1 LGDWKLIRICPS
13 ILNAD
18 RSNLGSEIS
27 RIAKQSDLLHLDV
40 MDNIF
45 VPNQTFTLAESQ
57 KIIAES
63 ALPVDT
69 HLMIAD
75 PDEQAHLYA
84 KAGSKSV
91 TFHFEASSKPAA
103 TISKIAN
110 EGARVGVALKP
121 TTPFHVI
128 APLLEDIDM
137 LLIMTVEPGFGGQS
151 FMTEMLPKIQEARA
165 EIDTHHFGKIWLQVD
180 GGISLETIALARS
193 AGADTFVAGSAVF
206 KADIPGVMVDQ
217 LRSLA
222 ENTKPSQ

>member
-1 LGDWKLIRICPS
+1 LIRICPS

-18 RSNLGSEIS
+18 RNNLISEIS
-27 RIAKQSDLLHLDV
+27 RIAKESDLLHLDV

-45 VPNQTFTLAESQ
+45 VPNQTFTLVESQ

-63 ALPVDT
+63 ELPVDT

-91 TFHFEASSKPAA
+91 TFHFEASSNPAA
-103 TISKIAN
+103 TISKIAS

-121 TTPFHVI
+121 TTPFHAI
-128 APLLEDIDM
+128 APFLKDIDM

-151 FMTEMLPKIQEARA
+151 FMTDMLPKIQEART
-165 EIDTHHFGKIWLQVD
+165 EIDAHHFGKIWLQVD

-217 LRSLA
+217 LRALA

>member
-1 LGDWKLIRICPS
+1 MIRICPS

-18 RSNLGSEIS
+18 HGNLGSEIS

-57 KIIAES
+57 KIISES

-69 HLMIAD
+69 HLMIVD

-91 TFHFEASSKPAA
+91 TFHFEASKAPGA
-103 TISKIAN
+103 TIAKICA
-110 EGARVGVALKP
+110 EGSRVGIALKP
-121 TTPFHVI
+121 MTPFHVI
-128 APLLEDIDM
+128 APLMQDIDM

-151 FMTEMLPKIQEARA
+151 FMSNMLEKIKEART
-165 EIDTHHFGKIWLQVD
+165 EIDAHHFGKIWLQVD

-206 KADIPGVMVDQ
+206 KADIPGVMVDE
-217 LRSLA
+217 LRALA
-222 ENTKPSQ
+222 ENT

>member
-1 LGDWKLIRICPS
+1 
-13 ILNAD
+13 
-18 RSNLGSEIS
+18 
-27 RIAKQSDLLHLDV
+27 

-45 VPNQTFTLAESQ
+45 VPNETFTLAESQ

-91 TFHFEASSKPAA
+91 TFHFEACSKPAA
-103 TISKIAN
+103 TISRIAN
-110 EGARVGVALKP
+110 EGSRVGVALKP

-151 FMTEMLPKIQEARA
+151 FMTDMLPKIQEART
-165 EIDTHHFGKIWLQVD
+165 EIDAHHFGKIWLQVD

-217 LRSLA
+217 LRVLA

>member
-1 LGDWKLIRICPS
+1 MIRICPS

-45 VPNQTFTLAESQ
+45 VPNQTFTLAQSQ

-103 TISKIAN
+103 TISRIAN
-110 EGARVGVALKP
+110 EGSRVGVALKP
-121 TTPFHVI
+121 TTSFHEI

-151 FMTEMLPKIQEARA
+151 FMTDMLPKIQEART
-165 EIDTHHFGKIWLQVD
+165 EIDAYHFGKIWLQVD

-217 LRSLA
+217 LRALA
-222 ENTKPSQ
+222 ENTKPSK

>member
-1 LGDWKLIRICPS
+1 MIRICPS

-57 KIIAES
+57 KIISES

-103 TISKIAN
+103 TISRIAN

-121 TTPFHVI
+121 TTPFHEI
-128 APLLEDIDM
+128 APFLEDIDM

-151 FMTEMLPKIQEARA
+151 FMTDMLPKIQEARI
-165 EIDTHHFGKIWLQVD
+165 EIDAHHFGKIWLQVD

-217 LRSLA
+217 LRALA
-222 ENTKPSQ
+222 ENTKPSE

>member
-1 LGDWKLIRICPS
+1 MIRICPS

-57 KIIAES
+57 EIISES

-84 KAGSKSV
+84 KAGSRSV
-91 TFHFEASSKPAA
+91 TFHFEASKAPGA
-103 TISKIAN
+103 TIAKIAT

-121 TTPFHVI
+121 MTPFHVI
-128 APLLEDIDM
+128 APFLQDIDM

-151 FMTEMLPKIQEARA
+151 FMTDMLPKIQEART
-165 EIDTHHFGKIWLQVD
+165 EIDAHHFSKIWLQVD

-206 KADIPGVMVDQ
+206 RADIPGVMVDQ
-217 LRSLA
+217 LRALA

>member
-1 LGDWKLIRICPS
+1 MGDCKLIRICPS

-45 VPNQTFTLAESQ
+45 VPNQTFTLTESQ

-75 PDEQAHLYA
+75 PDEQAHFYA

-103 TISKIAN
+103 TISKIAT

-128 APLLEDIDM
+128 APLLQDIDM

-151 FMTEMLPKIQEARA
+151 FMTDMLPKIQEART
-165 EIDTHHFGKIWLQVD
+165 EIDANHFGKIWLQVD

-217 LRSLA
+217 LRALA
-222 ENTKPSQ
+222 ENTKPSK